1 MPRRCARAVSARA
14 RLPARPATIATV
26 SRSKKA
32 SKAKATSARERVKDL
47 PWVLLLQ
54 AAVVIGKRWRAL
66 SEGDRARL
74 TRLVRESQGRPARL
88 SAKERLELRRLA
100 GKLDIKRMARELA
113 LLARAG
119 GNRRR
124 RRRA

>member
-1 MPRRCARAVSARA
+1 M
-14 RLPARPATIATV
+14 

-32 SKAKATSARERVKDL
+32 SQRNSKGALERAKDL

-66 SEGDRARL
+66 SEKDRARL
-74 TRLVRESQGRPARL
+74 TRIVRESQGRPARL
-88 SAKERLELRRLA
+88 GPRERMELRRLA
-100 GKLDIKRMARELA
+100 GKLDVKRMARELT
-113 LLARAG
+113 LLARAS
-119 GNRRR
+119 GNRRK

>member
-1 MPRRCARAVSARA
+1 
-14 RLPARPATIATV
+14 V

-66 SEGDRARL
+66 SERDRARL